1 MGTDWVEV
9 SQHDALDV
17 SATMDIVGNN
27 LLVNFLGVTV
37 WRSSLLVRS
46 ILSNRQVLRFWLT
59 VNGAG
64 RREDDTLYIIL
75 WHELKQVDERNQVV
89 AVVEQ
94 RLLHAL
100 AHSLAGSKVDNTLDS
115 WILLEHGLCC
125 SLVTQ
130 VHLLESR
137 ANACDFL
144 NTVEYLDLRV
154 REVIYDYYVVASLL
168 QLYCGM
174 ATDEACTACYQN
186 CLFHYR

>member
-1 MGTDWVEV
+1 
-9 SQHDALDV
+9 
-17 SATMDIVGNN
+17 MDIVGNN

-46 ILSNRQVLRFWLT
+46 ILSNRQVLRLWLT

-100 AHSLAGSKVDNTLDS
+100 AHSLAGSEVDDTLDS
-115 WILLEHGLCC
+115 RILLEHGLRC

-130 VHLLESR
+130 VYLLESR